1 MFFYDETNKDLDYFF
16 PIFDSKK
23 GIQILNSEKSADL
36 HVRQKNTKDF
46 NVAGILG
53 KRCVD
58 INSDF
63 QLNIGCGY
71 LSVGL

>member
-1 MFFYDETNKDLDYFF
+1 MNKDLDYFF

-23 GIQILNSEKSADL
+23 GIQVLNSEKSVDL

-63 QLNIGCGY
+63 
-71 LSVGL
+71 